1 MTDLLALEAIRQL
14 VTAAID
20 REASALR
27 QLNHDIHSHPETAYE
42 EVYAHDRLSAF
53 LEARGFSVTRH
64 AYGLDTAFQAESAT
78 REGGGGPLVIFCAE
92 YDALPEI
99 GHGCGH
105 NLIATSSMAA
115 FLGLAQTLRELN
127 LEKPIRV
134 RILGTPAEEGG
145 GGKIKLLD
153 AGAFKDPE
161 IVAAVMVHPT
171 SVHGIPDGYTGI
183 AGFPMIASS
192 KLRVEYRGQGAHSG
206 GDPWNGRNALDAA
219 VGAYNNISMLRQQIQ
234 PDERI
239 HGVIEVGGV
248 APNVIPDYTRM
259 NWNVRSVTA
268 ARAEKLL
275 SRAKAC
281 FEAAALA
288 TGCEVA
294 YIVANCYKDV
304 VINDTFC
311 ELYTSEMKAL
321 GRKVLVRNPTIATV
335 STDMGNVSHEVPSFH
350 GVFGIPT
357 APNIPG
363 HHPAFAEAAAT
374 DGAHAEAILSAK
386 AMAMLGWLV
395 IAGTKSSI

>member
-1 MTDLLALEAIRQL
+1 MTDLLALENVRQQ
-14 VTAAID
+14 VIAAID
-20 REASALR
+20 HETSALR
-27 QLNHDIHSHPETAYE
+27 ELNRDIHSHPETAYE
-42 EVYAHDRLSAF
+42 EVYAHERLSGF
-53 LEARGFSVTRH
+53 LEDRGFSVTRH
-64 AYGLDTAFQAESAT
+64 AYGLDTSFEAEFAT
-78 REGGGGPLVIFCAE
+78 GEGGPLVIFCAE
-92 YDALPEI
+92 YDALPGI

-115 FLGLAQTLRELN
+115 FLGLTQTLRQLN
-127 LEKPIRV
+127 LTTPVRV

-145 GGKIKLLD
+145 GGKIKLIE

-161 IVAAVMVHPT
+161 IVAAIMAHPT
-171 SVHGIPDGYTGI
+171 SIHGIPDGYTGI

-192 KLRVEYRGQGAHSG
+192 KLRVEYRGQGAHAG

-259 NWNVRSVTA
+259 NWNVRSATA
-268 ARAEKLL
+268 ASAEKLL

-288 TGCEVA
+288 TGCEVE
-294 YIVANCYKDV
+294 YIMPLCYKDV

-311 ELYTSEMKAL
+311 EFYTSEMEAL
-321 GRKVLVRNPTIATV
+321 GRNVLLRNPTAATV
-335 STDMGNVSHEVPSFH
+335 STDMGNVSHEVPGFH

-363 HHPAFAEAAAT
+363 HHAAFAEAAAT
-374 DGAHAEAILSAK
+374 DEAHAEAILSAK

-395 IAGTKSSI
+395 ITRNKN

>member
-1 MTDLLALEAIRQL
+1 MTGLLALDNIRRQ
-14 VTAAID
+14 VIAAID
-20 REASALR
+20 HEASALR
-27 QLNHDIHSHPETAYE
+27 ELNRDIHSHPETAYE
-42 EVYAHDRLSAF
+42 EVYAHARLSGF
-53 LEARGFSVTRH
+53 LEDRGFSVTRH
-64 AYGLDTAFQAESAT
+64 AYGLDTAFEAEFAT
-78 REGGGGPLVIFCAE
+78 GEGGPLVIFCAE
-92 YDALPEI
+92 YDALPGI

-115 FLGLAQTLRELN
+115 FLGLTQTLRQLN
-127 LEKPIRV
+127 LTTPVRV

-145 GGKIKLLD
+145 GGKIKLIES
-153 AGAFKDPE
+153 GAFADPE
-161 IVAAVMVHPT
+161 IVAAIMAHPT
-171 SVHGIPDGYTGI
+171 SIHGIPEGYTGI

-192 KLRVEYRGQGAHSG
+192 KLRVEYRGQGAHAG

-248 APNVIPDYTRM
+248 VPNVIPDYTRM

-288 TGCEVA
+288 TGCEVE
-294 YIVANCYKDV
+294 YIMAPCYKDV
-304 VINDTFC
+304 VINDTLC
-311 ELYTSEMKAL
+311 EFYTSEMEAL
-321 GRKVLVRNPTIATV
+321 GRKVLLRNPTIATV

-363 HHPAFAEAAAT
+363 HHPAFAEAAVG
-374 DGAHAEAILSAK
+374 DEAHAEAILSAK

-395 IAGTKSSI
+395 IARNKK